1 MAENS
6 FAGMLA
12 ATACIALL
20 LFVFIV
26 PRGDEPGPEVRV
38 ATWPWENAQTIAA
51 APEVG
56 RP

>member
-38 ATWPWENAQTIAA
+38 ATWPWENAQTIAVR
-51 APEVG
+51 EVG